1 MVIDHDK
8 IGPLAKSTGDWIV
21 ANTTAILWQIYG
33 STEMAWIPLLVTPR
47 THWEYLEFHPT
58 LGPTMER
65 IHPAS
70 DLYEVVQHRLPD
82 PSHAWARPIFKI
94 FPNMQEWRS
103 RDLFRRCT
111 EEGENN
117 LWLYQGRVDDIMVMH
132 NGLKVNPLH
141 VEMKLLMHP
150 DLSGSVVFGTGYT
163 QCGIL
168 LEPRDFRL
176 RKDEL
181 VERVWG
187 AIEAANRT
195 VPVHAKVWRHLI
207 VVADKQRNFV
217 RSAKGGV
224 VRKATVDLYKQD
236 IANVY
241 GGSPK
246 GLKE

>member
-1 MVIDHDK
+1 
-8 IGPLAKSTGDWIV
+8 
-21 ANTTAILWQIYG
+21 
-33 STEMAWIPLLVTPR
+33 
-47 THWEYLEFHPT
+47 
-58 LGPTMER
+58 MER
-65 IHPAS
+65 IHPDS

-94 FPNMQEWRS
+94 FPDLQEWRS

-111 EEGENN
+111 EEGKEN

-141 VEMKLLMHP
+141 IEVKLLMHP
-150 DLSGSVVFGTGYT
+150 QLSGSVVFGTGYT

-168 LEPRDFRL
+168 LEPRNFGL

-187 AIEAANRT
+187 AVEEANKA
-195 VPVHAKVWRHLI
+195 VPVHARILRHLV
-207 VVADKQRNFV
+207 VVADEQRVFM

-224 VRKATVDLYKQD
+224 VRKTTVDLYKKEIED
-236 IANVY
+236 VY
-241 GGSPK
+241 GGPPK